1 MKTILITGAG
11 SGLGEGTALALARA
25 GHKVIATTEI
35 WPQVTSL
42 KEKARQQE
50 LTLTVEKLD
59 ITDKRDRDAVFS
71 SYGHQVDIVVANA
84 AIGETGPLAEIPVD
98 RVRRVFETNVFSTL
112 EFVQPYAREFVER
125 GKGKIVLTSSIAGF
139 TTFPYLGP
147 YVASKHALE
156 GMAQLLYE
164 ELAPLGVKVATLN
177 PGPFR
182 TGFNDR
188 MYNTLDQWY
197 DPDACFTPEKPI
209 RSVQQQFAGDDLQ
222 QDPAAMIDEMARL
235 IPLDEHRFRN
245 VYPDSF
251 EASAR
256 EYQDGLWD
264 RLI

>member
-98 RVRRVFETNVFSTL
+98 RE
-112 EFVQPYAREFVER
+112 
-125 GKGKIVLTSSIAGF
+125 
-139 TTFPYLGP
+139 
-147 YVASKHALE
+147 
-156 GMAQLLYE
+156 
-164 ELAPLGVKVATLN
+164 
-177 PGPFR
+177 
-182 TGFNDR
+182 
-188 MYNTLDQWY
+188 
-197 DPDACFTPEKPI
+197 
-209 RSVQQQFAGDDLQ
+209 
-222 QDPAAMIDEMARL
+222 
-235 IPLDEHRFRN
+235 
-245 VYPDSF
+245 
-251 EASAR
+251 
-256 EYQDGLWD
+256 
-264 RLI
+264 